1 MAKIHSSAIVSPSAI
16 VGDDVEIGPY
26 AIVEGDVE
34 IGSNSKIEA
43 HAVLKDGARIGN
55 FVTVGNFAVVAGLPQ
70 DLSFDP
76 TIRTFARVGD
86 DTTLRE
92 GVTINRATKEGG
104 STVVGS
110 KCFVMAEAHVGHD
123 SVVGN
128 GVVIGNASLLGGH
141 VSVGDKAFLGGCSGV
156 HQFCRI
162 GESVMFGGQST
173 ATMDVA
179 PFTIFAERNSLFGLN
194 LVGLR
199 RRGFAKET
207 IAELQSCYRK
217 VFLGTG
223 NMRALAAALKEGETG
238 QSPEAMRF
246 LDFFAGGKRGFATPG
261 RSSK

>member
-1 MAKIHSSAIVSPSAI
+1 MGKIHPSAIVSSSAKI
-16 VGDDVEIGPY
+16 GEDVEIGPF
-26 AIVEGDVE
+26 AIVEADVE
-34 IGSNSKIEA
+34 IDRGSKLEA
-43 HAVLKDGARIGN
+43 HAVLKDGARIGKT
-55 FVTVGNFAVVAGLPQ
+55 VTIGNFAVVAGLPQ

-76 TIRTFARVGD
+76 SVRTFAEIGD
-86 DTTLRE
+86 ESTLRE
-92 GVTINRATKEGG
+92 GVTINRATKEG
-104 STVVGS
+104 SATIVG
-110 KCFVMAEAHVGHD
+110 KNCFVMAEAHVGHD

-128 GVVIGNASLLGGH
+128 RVVIGNASLLGGH
-141 VSVGDKAFLGGCSGV
+141 VSVGDNAFLGGCSGI

-179 PFTIFAERNSLFGLN
+179 PFTIFAERNALFGLN
-194 LVGLR
+194 LIGLR
-199 RRGFAKET
+199 RRGFSRKT

-223 NMRALAAALKEGETG
+223 NMRTLAADLRSSGEGL
-238 QSPEAMRF
+238 SPEAVRF

>member
-1 MAKIHSSAIVSPSAI
+1 MASIHSSAIVSSEAI
-16 VGDDVEIGPY
+16 LGEGVEIGPY

-34 IGSNSKIEA
+34 IGAGSKLEA
-43 HAVLKDGARIGN
+43 HAVLKDGARIGKS
-55 FVTVGNFAVVAGLPQ
+55 VTVGNFAVVAGLPQ

-76 TIRTFARVGD
+76 SIRTFARIGD
-86 DTTLRE
+86 KTTLRE

-104 STVVGS
+104 CTVVGES
-110 KCFVMAEAHVGHD
+110 CFVMAEAHVGHD

-128 GVVIGNASLLGGH
+128 KVVVGNASLLGGH
-141 VSVGDKAFLGGCSGV
+141 VSVGDSAFLGGCSGI

-179 PFTIFAERNSLFGLN
+179 PFTIFAERNTLFGLN

-199 RRGFAKET
+199 RRGFSKET
-207 IAELQSCYRK
+207 IAELQRCYRK

-223 NMRALAAALKEGETG
+223 NMRVLAAEAKDAGEGL
-238 QSPEAMRF
+238 SPEAVRF